1 MLNWRTKNLRKIQ
14 QIKLP
19 EEKQTKPG
27 SKSIDWDCKDKNQWM
42 FSFSVYILEP
52 VHI

>member
-1 MLNWRTKNLRKIQ
+1 MPTDKQKNWREIQ

-19 EEKQTKPG
+19 EEKQTEPG
-27 SKSIDWDCKDKNQWM
+27 SKSIDWDCKGKNQWM
-42 FSFSVYILEP
+42 LSFSVYILVP